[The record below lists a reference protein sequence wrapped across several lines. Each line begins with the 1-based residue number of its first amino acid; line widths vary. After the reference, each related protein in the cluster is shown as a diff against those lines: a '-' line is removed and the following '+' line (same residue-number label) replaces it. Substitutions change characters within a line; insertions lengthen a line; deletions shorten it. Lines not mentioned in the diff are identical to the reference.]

1 MVYSEAAF
9 EVDALDLLGELE
21 WKATNGRELA
31 PGSGERDNWRDIV
44 LRGRLLNAL
53 RNLNPE
59 VPDEYLQQA
68 MAEVITPQSQSAIA
82 ENRRLHE
89 ILVEGYRGIEYY
101 DANGK
106 RQNPTIT
113 FFSRD
118 PSKNDYIAANQIT
131 IRNLDKERR
140 FDVVLYV
147 NGMPL
152 AIVELKQSG
161 STATVEN
168 AYNQLRTYVAEFP
181 MAFRFANIV
190 VASDG
195 IGAIYGSP
203 FTPREHMSTWRV
215 DDDGEPFEQAPLVV
229 VDGEHMT
236 EFDMLM
242 WGLFNVERFGQIFV
256 DFTAFD
262 EIDGELRMRVA
273 KPHQYFA
280 VTKAAGRTIQA
291 ARSDKKAGVVWHT
304 TGSGKSMEMEMYTAK
319 IMRDARLNSPTVIVL
334 NDRNE
339 LDKQLF
345 DTFSVSTLLP
355 EDPVHISSRE
365 DLRDQLS
372 QRQSGGIYF
381 ATLQKFGLQGTK
393 DKRELEHPVLSE
405 RDNVVVI
412 SDEAHRSHYGF
423 GDTNADGYAHHL
435 RTALPNAT
443 MIAFTG
449 TPIDEW
455 DRNTR
460 EVFGGEIDVYD
471 MNRAVADGAVV
482 PVYFEPRLI
491 PLERIQGITDEE
503 IDDAAADILAGI
515 DGDQREKVQ
524 RSVAVLN
531 TIYGS
536 DQRLSNL
543 AQDFVRHWEDRRENM
558 RQFIGAPGKAM
569 IVVQTRDIA
578 AKLYEKIIE
587 LRPEWHDDDD
597 LKGKIKVI
605 YSGAASDP
613 PHLQKHIRNQSR
625 MDAIKDRMK
634 DADDGLEITIV
645 QGMMLTGFDAP
656 PLHTLYL
663 DRPLKSALLMQTLAR
678 VNRKFRQKESGLL
691 VAYAP
696 LIDNLQAAIAEFTKS
711 SSAEDEK
718 VIGQNIE
725 EALVIV
731 RGFVEKLNAL
741 AGEEWRTLEAAG
753 EQRQARL
760 QLLAKLRNPHMVDE
774 NGRYPLA
781 KEFTSTASKLARAWA
796 LASGSPNANEY
807 RSDVR
812 FYSDV
817 RNQLIKM
824 EAADRR
830 ANGEPLSEEIITLL
844 SQLVV
849 ESTASSQVID
859 VYGEIGRELPNLQ
872 DLNIEALK
880 LKSRDESETALLIDA
895 LRRALL
901 QESRN
906 ATGNNEVRAKQF
918 SERIRELMNRY
929 TNQQLTTAEVI
940 AELIELSKEIVAES
954 NRGGQFSPPL
964 SNDELAF
971 YDVMATNGSDGEVLE
986 DDVLAQIARD
996 LVSTLRRDAKTD
1008 WTVRDD
1014 VRAKLR
1020 RSIKTLLRKHKY
1032 PPEQRN
1038 EAVVLVLEQMERFA
1052 PRWSEAA

>member
-1 MVYSEAAF
+1 MAYSEAML
-9 EVDALDLLGELE
+9 EVDALELLGELDWNPTE
-21 WKATNGRELA
+21 GKELA
-31 PGSGERDNWRDIV
+31 PGSGERENWSDIV

-53 RNLNPE
+53 RNLNPG
-59 VPDEYLQQA
+59 VPDEYLRQA
-68 MAEVITPQSQSAIA
+68 MAEVLTPQSQSAIA
-82 ENRRLHE
+82 ENHRLHE
-89 ILVEGYRGIEYY
+89 ILVEGYRGIEYT
-101 DANGK
+101 DAEGK
-106 RQNPTIT
+106 HQNPTIT

-118 PSKNDYIAANQIT
+118 PNKNDYIAANQIT

-152 AIVELKQSG
+152 AIMELKQSG
-161 STATVEN
+161 STATVEDG
-168 AYNQLRTYVAEFP
+168 YNQLRTYVEEFP

-195 IGAIYGSP
+195 LEAIYGTP
-203 FTPREHMSTWRV
+203 FTPREHMSSWRV
-215 DDDGEPFEQAPLVV
+215 DDDGEPYAQGPLVV
-229 VDGEHMT
+229 VGGEQMT

-242 WGLFNVERFGQIFV
+242 WGLFNIERFGQIFI

-262 EIDGELRMRVA
+262 ELDGGLRMRVA

-280 VTKAAGRTIQA
+280 VSKAAGRTIQA

-319 IMRDARLNSPTVIVL
+319 IMRDARLDSPTVVVL

-339 LDKQLF
+339 LDKQLH
-345 DTFSVSTLLP
+345 DTFAASTLLP
-355 EDPVHISSRE
+355 EPPTHISSRE
-365 DLRDQLS
+365 DLREQLS

-393 DKRELEHPVLSE
+393 DDRELEHPVLSE
-405 RDNVVVI
+405 RDNIIVI

-423 GDTNADGYAHHL
+423 GDTNAEGYAHHL

-491 PLERIQGITDEE
+491 PLERIQGITDED
-503 IDDAAADILAGI
+503 IDDAAAEILA
-515 DGDQREKVQ
+515 DFEDEDREKAQ

-531 TIYGS
+531 TVYGS
-536 DQRLSNL
+536 DQRLSTL
-543 AQDFVRHWEDRRENM
+543 AQDFIRHWEDRRENM
-558 RQFIGAPGKAM
+558 RQFIGGPGKAM

-578 AKLYEKIIE
+578 ANLYEKIIE
-587 LRPEWHDDDD
+587 LRPDWHSEDD
-597 LKGKIKVI
+597 LAGKVKVI

-613 PHLQKHIRNQSR
+613 AHLQKHIRNQAR

-634 DADDGLEITIV
+634 DADDGLEIAIV

-678 VNRKFRQKESGLL
+678 VNRKFRHKESGLL

-696 LIDNLQAAIAEFTKS
+696 LIDNLQEAIAEFTKS
-711 SSAEDEK
+711 APDEDEK

-725 EALVIV
+725 EALGIV
-731 RGFVEKLNAL
+731 RGFLGKLHTL
-741 AGEEWRTLEAAG
+741 VGEDWRELEANG
-753 EQRQARL
+753 EQRKARL
-760 QLLAKLRNPHMVDE
+760 QVLAELRNPQTADE
-774 NGRYPLA
+774 EGRYPLA
-781 KEFTSTASKLARAWA
+781 KQFVETAGKLARAWA
-796 LASGSPNANEY
+796 LASGSPDAAQY
-807 RSDVR
+807 REDVR

-817 RNQLIKM
+817 RNQLLKM
-824 EAADRR
+824 DAADRR
-830 ANGEPLSEEIITLL
+830 ANGEPLSDEVLTLL

-849 ESTASSQVID
+849 DSSASSTVID
-859 VYGEIGRELPNLQ
+859 VYEEIGRDLPNLQ
-872 DLNIEALK
+872 DLDIDALK
-880 LKSRDESETALLIDA
+880 VRDKTGSETALLIDA
-895 LRRALL
+895 LRRSLL
-901 QESRN
+901 QESRV

-929 TNQQLTTAEVI
+929 TNQQLTSAEVI

-954 NRGGQFSPPL
+954 KRGESFNPAL

-971 YDVMATNGSDGEVLE
+971 YDVIADNGSTNGVLE

-996 LVSTLRRDAKTD
+996 LVDTLRRDAKTD

-1032 PPEQRN
+1032 PAEKRSD
-1038 EAVVLVLEQMERFA
+1038 AVVLVLEQMERFA

>member
-1 MVYSEAAF
+1 MVYTEAML
-9 EVDALDLLGELE
+9 EGDALELLGELE
-21 WKATNGRELA
+21 WKPVRGKQLA
-31 PGSGERDNWRDIV
+31 PGSGERENWRDIV

-53 RNLNPE
+53 RNLNPG
-59 VPDEYLQQA
+59 VPDEYLRQA
-68 MAEVITPQSQSAIA
+68 IGEVITPQSQSAIA
-82 ENRRLHE
+82 ENHRLHE

-101 DANGK
+101 DADGK
-106 RQNPTIT
+106 HQNPTIT
-113 FFSRD
+113 FFSRN

-131 IRNLDKERR
+131 IRNLDNERR

-152 AIVELKQSG
+152 AIIELKQSG

-168 AYNQLRTYVAEFP
+168 AYNQLRTYVDEFP

-195 IGAIYGSP
+195 IDAIYGSP
-203 FTPREHMSTWRV
+203 FTPREHMSRWRV
-215 DDDGEPFEQAPLVV
+215 DDDGAPYEQRALVA
-229 VDGEHMT
+229 VDGEQMT

-242 WGLFNVERFGQIFV
+242 WGLFNVERFGQIFI

-262 EIDGELRMRVA
+262 AIDGQLRMRVA

-319 IMRDARLNSPTVIVL
+319 IMRDPRLDSPTVVVL
-334 NDRNE
+334 NDRSE

-345 DTFSVSTLLP
+345 ETFSVSTLLP

-365 DLRDQLS
+365 DLREQLS

-381 ATLQKFGLQGTK
+381 ATLQKFGLQGAK
-393 DKRELEHPVLSE
+393 EDREQEHPVLSE
-405 RDNVVVI
+405 RHNIVVI

-423 GDTNADGYAHHL
+423 GDTNAEGYAHHL

-491 PLERIQGITDEE
+491 PLERIQGITDKD
-503 IDDAAADILAGI
+503 IDQAAAHILEGI
-515 DGDQREKVQ
+515 DEDDREKAQ

-536 DQRLSNL
+536 DQRLDTF
-543 AQDFVRHWEDRRENM
+543 AEDFVRHWEDRRENM

-578 AKLYEKIIE
+578 ANLYEKIVQ
-587 LRPEWHDDDD
+587 LRPEWHSDED
-597 LKGKIKVI
+597 LTGKIKVI

-613 PHLQKHIRNQSR
+613 AHLQKHVRNQAR

-634 DADDGLEITIV
+634 NADDELEIAIV

-696 LIDNLQAAIAEFTKS
+696 LIDNLREAIAEFTKS
-711 SSAEDEK
+711 ASEEDEK

-725 EALVIV
+725 DAVKIV
-731 RGFVEKLNAL
+731 RGFIEKLNAI
-741 AGEEWRTLEAAG
+741 AGEEWRVLEAG
-753 EQRQARL
+753 GQQRKARL
-760 QLLAKLRNPHMVDE
+760 HVL
-774 NGRYPLA
+774 
-781 KEFTSTASKLARAWA
+781 
-796 LASGSPNANEY
+796 
-807 RSDVR
+807 
-812 FYSDV
+812 
-817 RNQLIKM
+817 
-824 EAADRR
+824 
-830 ANGEPLSEEIITLL
+830 
-844 SQLVV
+844 
-849 ESTASSQVID
+849 
-859 VYGEIGRELPNLQ
+859 
-872 DLNIEALK
+872 
-880 LKSRDESETALLIDA
+880 
-895 LRRALL
+895 
-901 QESRN
+901 
-906 ATGNNEVRAKQF
+906 
-918 SERIRELMNRY
+918 
-929 TNQQLTTAEVI
+929 
-940 AELIELSKEIVAES
+940 AELRDPQTADDRGALPEGKEV
-954 NRGGQFSPPL
+954 
-964 SNDELAF
+964 
-971 YDVMATNGSDGEVLE
+971 
-986 DDVLAQIARD
+986 
-996 LVSTLRRDAKTD
+996 
-1008 WTVRDD
+1008 
-1014 VRAKLR
+1014 
-1020 RSIKTLLRKHKY
+1020 
-1032 PPEQRN
+1032 
-1038 EAVVLVLEQMERFA
+1038 
-1052 PRWSEAA
+1052 

>member
-1 MVYSEAAF
+1 MVYSEAML
-9 EVDALDLLGELE
+9 ETDALELLGELD
-21 WKATNGRELA
+21 WKPTEGKELA
-31 PGSGERDNWRDIV
+31 PGSGERENWRDIV

-53 RNLNPE
+53 RNLNPG
-59 VPDEYLQQA
+59 VPDEYLRQA
-68 MAEVITPQSQSAIA
+68 MAEVLTPQSQSAIA
-82 ENRRLHE
+82 ENHRLHE
-89 ILVEGYRGIEYY
+89 ILVEGYRGIEYT
-101 DANGK
+101 DAEGK
-106 RQNPTIT
+106 HQNPTIT

-118 PSKNDYIAANQIT
+118 PNKNDYIAANQIT

-152 AIVELKQSG
+152 AIMELKQSG
-161 STATVEN
+161 STATVEDG
-168 AYNQLRTYVAEFP
+168 YNQLRTYVEEFP
-181 MAFRFANIV
+181 MAFRFANVI

-195 IGAIYGSP
+195 LDAIYGTP
-203 FTPREHMSTWRV
+203 FTPREHMSSWRV
-215 DDDGEPFEQAPLVV
+215 DDDGKPYMQGPLVV
-229 VDGEHMT
+229 VGGEQMT

-242 WGLFNVERFGQIFV
+242 WGLFNIERFGQIFI

-262 EIDGELRMRVA
+262 SLDGGLRMRVA

-280 VTKAAGRTIQA
+280 VSKAAGRTIQA

-319 IMRDARLNSPTVIVL
+319 IMRDARLDSPTVVVL

-339 LDKQLF
+339 LDKQLH
-345 DTFSVSTLLP
+345 DTFAVSTLLP
-355 EDPVHISSRE
+355 EPPTHISSRE
-365 DLRDQLS
+365 DLREQLS

-393 DKRELEHPVLSE
+393 DDRELEHPVLSE
-405 RDNVVVI
+405 RDNIIVI

-491 PLERIQGITDEE
+491 PLERIQGITDED
-503 IDDAAADILAGI
+503 IDDAAAEILADI
-515 DGDQREKVQ
+515 EDEDREKAQ

-531 TIYGS
+531 TVYGS
-536 DQRLSNL
+536 NQRLSTL
-543 AQDFVRHWEDRRENM
+543 AQDFIRHWEDRRENM
-558 RQFIGAPGKAM
+558 RQFIGGPGKAM

-578 AKLYEKIIE
+578 ANLYEKIVE
-587 LRPEWHDDDD
+587 LRPDWHSEDD
-597 LKGKIKVI
+597 LAGKVKVI

-613 PHLQKHIRNQSR
+613 AHLQKHIRNQAR

-634 DADDGLEITIV
+634 DADDELEIAIV

-678 VNRKFRQKESGLL
+678 VNRKFRHKESGLL

-696 LIDNLQAAIAEFTKS
+696 LIDNLQKAIAEFTN
-711 SSAEDEK
+711 SASDEDEK

-725 EALVIV
+725 EALGIV
-731 RGFVEKLNAL
+731 RGFTGKLHTL
-741 AGEEWRTLEAAG
+741 VGEDWRELEANG
-753 EQRQARL
+753 EQRKARL
-760 QLLAKLRNPHMVDE
+760 QVLAKLRDPQTANED
-774 NGRYPLA
+774 GRYPLA
-781 KEFTSTASKLARAWA
+781 KQFTETADKLARAWA
-796 LASGSPNANEY
+796 LASGSPNASEH
-807 RSDVR
+807 REDVR

-817 RNQLIKM
+817 RNQLAKM
-824 EAADRR
+824 DAADRR
-830 ANGEPLSEEIITLL
+830 ANGEPLSDEVLTLL

-849 ESTASSQVID
+849 DSSASSTVID
-859 VYGEIGRELPNLQ
+859 VYEEIGRDLPNLQ
-872 DLNIEALK
+872 DLNIDALK
-880 LKSRDESETALLIDA
+880 VKDKTASETALLIDA
-895 LRRALL
+895 LRRSLL
-901 QESRN
+901 QESRV

-929 TNQQLTTAEVI
+929 TNQQLTSAEVI

-954 NRGGQFSPPL
+954 KRGESFNPAL

-971 YDVMATNGSDGEVLE
+971 YDVIADTNSTDEVLE

-996 LVSTLRRDAKTD
+996 LVETLRRDAKTD

-1020 RSIKTLLRKHKY
+1020 RSIKTLLRKNKY
-1032 PPEQRN
+1032 PAEKRS

-1052 PRWSEAA
+1052 PRWAEAA

>member
-9 EVDALDLLGELE
+9 EVDTLDLLGDLE
-21 WKATNGRELA
+21 WKPANGKEFA

-53 RNLNPE
+53 HNLNPE
-59 VPDEYLQQA
+59 VPDEYLRQA

-106 RQNPTIT
+106 RQNPTIV

-140 FDVVLYV
+140 FDIVLYV

-152 AIVELKQSG
+152 AIIELKQSG

-168 AYNQLRTYVAEFP
+168 AFNQLRTYVEEFP
-181 MAFRFANIV
+181 MAFRFANVV

-195 IGAIYGSP
+195 VYAIYGTP
-203 FTPREHMSTWRV
+203 FTPREHMSSWRV
-215 DDDGEPFEQAPLVV
+215 DDNGDPFEQGPVVV
-229 VDGEHMT
+229 VDAEYMT

-242 WGLFNVERFGQIFV
+242 WGLFNVERYGQVFV

-291 ARSDKKAGVVWHT
+291 AHSDKKAGVVWHT

-319 IMRDARLNSPTVIVL
+319 IMRDARLDSPTVVVL

-355 EDPVHISSRE
+355 EDPVHITSRE
-365 DLRDQLS
+365 DLREQLS

-381 ATLQKFGLQGTK
+381 ATLQKFGLQGAK
-393 DKRELEHPVLSE
+393 EERELEHPVLSQ
-405 RDNVVVI
+405 RHNIVVI

-449 TPIDEW
+449 TPINEW

-460 EVFGGEIDVYD
+460 DVFGGEIDVYD

-491 PLERIQGITDEE
+491 PLERIQGITDED
-503 IDDAAADILAGI
+503 IDDAAAEILASI
-515 DGDQREKVQ
+515 DEEDHEKAQ
-524 RSVAVLN
+524 RSVVVLN

-536 DQRLSNL
+536 DQRLSTL
-543 AQDFVRHWEDRRENM
+543 AEDFIRHWEDRRENM
-558 RQFIGAPGKAM
+558 RQFIGGPGKAM

-578 AKLYEKIIE
+578 ANLYEKIIE
-587 LRPEWHDDDD
+587 LRPDWHSDDD
-597 LKGKIKVI
+597 LQGKIKVV

-613 PHLQKHIRNQSR
+613 SHLQKHIRNQSR
-625 MDAIKDRMK
+625 MDQVKDRMK
-634 DADDGLEITIV
+634 DADDELEITIV

-678 VNRKFRQKESGLL
+678 VNRKFRQKENGLL

-711 SSAEDEK
+711 ASDEDEK

-725 EALVIV
+725 EALAIV
-731 RGFVEKLNAL
+731 QGFIDKLNIL
-741 AGEEWRTLEAAG
+741 VGEEWRVLEASG

-760 QLLAKLRNPHMVDE
+760 QLLGKLRDPQNADE

-781 KEFTSTASKLARAWA
+781 QQFKDSAGKLARAWA
-796 LASGSPNANEY
+796 LASGSPNASQY
-807 RSDVR
+807 RDDVR

-830 ANGEPLSEEIITLL
+830 AQGEPLSDETITLL

-849 ESTASSQVID
+849 DSTASSEVID
-859 VYGEIGRELPNLQ
+859 VYDEIGRELPNLQ
-872 DLNIEALK
+872 DLNIEALQLAHK
-880 LKSRDESETALLIDA
+880 GDSETALLIDA
-895 LRRALL
+895 LRRSLL
-901 QESRN
+901 QESRT

-929 TNQQLTTAEVI
+929 TNQQLTSAEVI
-940 AELIELSKEIVAES
+940 AELVELSKEIVAES
-954 NRGGQFSPPL
+954 KRGEQFTPPL

-971 YDVMATNGSDGEVLE
+971 YDVMAADASVDEVLE
-986 DDVLAQIARD
+986 DEVLAQIARD
-996 LVSTLRRDAKTD
+996 LVATLRHDAKTD

-1020 RSIKTLLRKHKY
+1020 RSIRTLLRKHKY
-1032 PPEQRN
+1032 PPEKRKD
-1038 EAVVLVLEQMERFA
+1038 AVILVLEQMERFA

>member
-1 MVYSEAAF
+1 MAYSEAML
-9 EVDALDLLGELE
+9 EVDALELLGELDWTPTE
-21 WKATNGRELA
+21 GKELA
-31 PGSGERDNWRDIV
+31 PGSGERENWSDTV

-53 RNLNPE
+53 RNLNPG
-59 VPDEYLQQA
+59 VPDEYLRQA
-68 MAEVITPQSQSAIA
+68 MAEVLTPQSQSAIA
-82 ENRRLHE
+82 ENHRLHE
-89 ILVEGYRGIEYY
+89 ILVEGYRGIEYT
-101 DANGK
+101 DADGK
-106 RQNPTIT
+106 HQNPTIT

-118 PSKNDYIAANQIT
+118 PNKNSYIAANQIT

-152 AIVELKQSG
+152 AIMELKQSG
-161 STATVEN
+161 STATVEDGC
-168 AYNQLRTYVAEFP
+168 NQLRTYVEEFP

-195 IGAIYGSP
+195 LEAIYGTP
-203 FTPREHMSTWRV
+203 FTPREHMSSWRV
-215 DDDGEPFEQAPLVV
+215 DDDGEPYAQGPLVV
-229 VDGEHMT
+229 VSGEEMT
-236 EFDMLM
+236 EFDMLI
-242 WGLFNVERFGQIFV
+242 WGLFNIERFGQIFI

-262 EIDGELRMRVA
+262 EINGELRMRVV

-280 VTKAAGRTIQA
+280 VSKAAGRTIQA

-319 IMRDARLNSPTVIVL
+319 IMRDARLDSPTVVVL

-339 LDKQLF
+339 LDKQLH
-345 DTFSVSTLLP
+345 DTFVVSTLLP
-355 EDPVHISSRE
+355 EPPTHISSRE
-365 DLRDQLS
+365 DLREQLS

-393 DKRELEHPVLSE
+393 DDRELEHPVLSE
-405 RDNVVVI
+405 RDNIIVI

-460 EVFGGEIDVYD
+460 EVFGEEIDVYD

-503 IDDAAADILAGI
+503 IDDTAAEILADI
-515 DGDQREKVQ
+515 DDEDREKAQ

-531 TIYGS
+531 TVYGS
-536 DQRLSNL
+536 DQRLSTL
-543 AQDFVRHWEDRRENM
+543 AQDFIRHWEDRRENM
-558 RQFIGAPGKAM
+558 RQFIGGPGKAM

-578 AKLYEKIIE
+578 AKLYENIVE
-587 LRPEWHDDDD
+587 LRPDWHSEDD
-597 LKGKIKVI
+597 LAGKVKVI

-613 PHLQKHIRNQSR
+613 AHLQKHIRNQAR

-634 DADDGLEITIV
+634 DADDSLEIAIV

-678 VNRKFRQKESGLL
+678 VNRKFRHKESGLL

-696 LIDNLQAAIAEFTKS
+696 LIDNLQEAIAEFTKS
-711 SSAEDEK
+711 APDEDEK

-725 EALVIV
+725 EALGIV
-731 RGFVEKLNAL
+731 RGFLGKLNTL
-741 AGEEWRTLEAAG
+741 VGEDWRELEADG
-753 EQRQARL
+753 EQRKARL
-760 QLLAKLRNPHMVDE
+760 QVLAKLRDPQTADE
-774 NGRYPLA
+774 DGRYPLA
-781 KEFTSTASKLARAWA
+781 KQFTETAGKLARAWA
-796 LASGSPNANEY
+796 LASGSPDAAQY
-807 RSDVR
+807 REDVR

-817 RNQLIKM
+817 RNQLVKM
-824 EAADRR
+824 DAADRR
-830 ANGEPLSEEIITLL
+830 ANGEPLSDEVLTLL

-849 ESTASSQVID
+849 ESSASSTVID
-859 VYGEIGRELPNLQ
+859 VYEEIGRDLPNLQ
-872 DLNIEALK
+872 DLNIDALK
-880 LKSRDESETALLIDA
+880 VKDKTSSETTLMIDA
-895 LRRALL
+895 LRRSLL
-901 QESRN
+901 QE
-906 ATGNNEVRAKQF
+906 AMVVTGNNEVRAKQF
-918 SERIRELMNRY
+918 SQRIRELMNRY
-929 TNQQLTTAEVI
+929 TNQQLTSAEVI

-954 NRGGQFSPPL
+954 KRGESFNPAL

-971 YDVMATNGSDGEVLE
+971 YDVIADNGSTDGVLE

-996 LVSTLRRDAKTD
+996 LVDTLRRDAKTD

-1014 VRAKLR
+1014 MRAKLR

-1032 PPEQRN
+1032 PADKRSD
-1038 EAVVLVLEQMERFA
+1038 AVILVLEQMERFA

>member
-1 MVYSEAAF
+1 MVYSEAML
-9 EVDALDLLGELE
+9 EVDALELLGELD
-21 WKATNGRELA
+21 WKPTEGKDVA
-31 PGSGERDNWRDIV
+31 PGSGERENWRDIV
-44 LRGRLLNAL
+44 LYGRLLNAL

-59 VPDEYLQQA
+59 VPDEYLRQA
-68 MAEVITPQSQSAIA
+68 IAEVITPQSQSAIA

-89 ILVEGYRGIEYY
+89 ILVEGYRGIEYV
-101 DANGK
+101 DADGK

-118 PSKNDYIAANQIT
+118 PAKNDYIAANQIT
-131 IRNLDKERR
+131 VRNLDKERR

-152 AIVELKQSG
+152 AIIELKQSG
-161 STATVEN
+161 STATAEN
-168 AYNQLRTYVAEFP
+168 AYNQLRTYVEEFP
-181 MAFRFANIV
+181 MAFRFANVV

-195 IGAIYGSP
+195 IEAIYGTP
-203 FTPREHMSTWRV
+203 FTPREHMSSWRV
-215 DDDGEPFEQAPLVV
+215 NDDGKPFKQGPLVV
-229 VDGEHMT
+229 VDGEQMT
-236 EFDMLM
+236 EFDMLI
-242 WGLFNVERFGQIFV
+242 WGLFNVERFGQIFI

-291 ARSDKKAGVVWHT
+291 ANSDKKAGVVWHT

-319 IMRDARLNSPTVIVL
+319 IMRDSRLDSPTVVVL

-339 LDKQLF
+339 LDKQLY
-345 DTFSVSTLLP
+345 DTFAVSTLLP
-355 EDPVHISSRE
+355 ENPTHISSRE
-365 DLRDQLS
+365 DLREQLS

-381 ATLQKFGLQGTK
+381 ATLQKFGLQGAK
-393 DKRELEHPVLSE
+393 DERELEHPVLSE
-405 RDNVVVI
+405 RHNIVVI

-503 IDDAAADILAGI
+503 IDDAAAEILAGI
-515 DGDQREKVQ
+515 DAEDREKAQ

-536 DQRLSNL
+536 EQRLSTL
-543 AQDFVRHWEDRRENM
+543 AQDFILHWEDRRENM
-558 RQFIGAPGKAM
+558 RQFIGGPGKAM

-578 AKLYEKIIE
+578 ANLYEKISA
-587 LRPEWHDDDD
+587 LRPEWHSDDD
-597 LKGKIKVI
+597 LTGKVKVI
-605 YSGAASDP
+605 YSGSASDP
-613 PHLQKHIRNQSR
+613 SHLQKHIRNQSR
-625 MDAIKDRMK
+625 MDAIKDRIK
-634 DADDGLEITIV
+634 DADDELEIAIV

-678 VNRKFRQKESGLL
+678 VNRKFRQKENGLL

-696 LIDNLQAAIAEFTKS
+696 LVDNLQAAIAEFTKDP
-711 SSAEDEK
+711 SAEGEK

-725 EALVIV
+725 EALHIV
-731 RGFVEKLNAL
+731 RGFLDKLHAL
-741 AGEEWRTLEAAG
+741 VGEDWRELEVHE
-753 EQRQARL
+753 EQRKARL
-760 QLLAKLRNPHMVDE
+760 QVLAKLRDPKTADE

-781 KEFTSTASKLARAWA
+781 KQFNETAGKLARAWA
-796 LASGSPNANEY
+796 LASGSPNASDY
-807 RSDVR
+807 RNDVR

-817 RNQLIKM
+817 RNQLVKM
-824 EAADRR
+824 DAADRR
-830 ANGEPLSEEIITLL
+830 ASGEPLSDEVITLL

-849 ESTASSQVID
+849 DSSASSEVID
-859 VYGEIGRELPNLQ
+859 VYSEIGRDLPNLQ
-872 DLNIEALK
+872 DLDIEALNLNAK
-880 LKSRDESETALLIDA
+880 NDSETALLIDA
-895 LRRALL
+895 LRRDLL
-901 QESRN
+901 QESRA

-929 TNQQLTTAEVI
+929 TNQQLTSAEII
-940 AELIELSKEIVAES
+940 AELIELSKQIVAE
-954 NRGGQFSPPL
+954 NKRGESFTPPL

-971 YDVMATNGSDGEVLE
+971 YDVVVSNGSTDEVLG
-986 DDVLAQIARD
+986 DDVIAQIARD
-996 LVSTLRRDAKTD
+996 LVETLRRDAKTD

-1020 RSIKTLLRKHKY
+1020 RSIKSLLRKHGY
-1032 PPEQRN
+1032 PIEKRN
-1038 EAVVLVLEQMERFA
+1038 EAVVLVFEQMERFA

>member
-1 MVYSEAAF
+1 MVYTEAML
-9 EVDALDLLGELE
+9 EGDALELLGELE
-21 WKATNGRELA
+21 WKPVRGKQLA
-31 PGSGERDNWRDIV
+31 PGSGERENWRDIV

-53 RNLNPE
+53 RNLNPG
-59 VPDEYLQQA
+59 VPDEYLRQA
-68 MAEVITPQSQSAIA
+68 IGEVITPQSQSAIA
-82 ENRRLHE
+82 ENHRLHE

-101 DANGK
+101 DADGK
-106 RQNPTIT
+106 HQNPTIT
-113 FFSRD
+113 FFSRN

-131 IRNLDKERR
+131 IRNLDNERR

-152 AIVELKQSG
+152 AIIELKQSG

-168 AYNQLRTYVAEFP
+168 AYNQLRTYVDEFP

-195 IGAIYGSP
+195 IDAIYGSP
-203 FTPREHMSTWRV
+203 FTPREHMSRWRV
-215 DDDGEPFEQAPLVV
+215 DDDGAPYEQRALVA
-229 VDGEHMT
+229 VDGEQMT

-242 WGLFNVERFGQIFV
+242 WGLFNVERFGQIFI

-262 EIDGELRMRVA
+262 AIDGQLRMRVA

-319 IMRDARLNSPTVIVL
+319 IMRDPRLDSPTVVVL
-334 NDRNE
+334 NDRSE

-345 DTFSVSTLLP
+345 ETFSVSTLLP

-365 DLRDQLS
+365 DLREQLS

-381 ATLQKFGLQGTK
+381 ATLQKFGLQGAK
-393 DKRELEHPVLSE
+393 EDREQEHPVLSE
-405 RDNVVVI
+405 RHNIVVI

-423 GDTNADGYAHHL
+423 GDTNAEGYAHHL

-491 PLERIQGITDEE
+491 PLERIQGITDKD
-503 IDDAAADILAGI
+503 IDQAAAHILEGI
-515 DGDQREKVQ
+515 DEDDREKAQ

-536 DQRLSNL
+536 DQRLDTF
-543 AQDFVRHWEDRRENM
+543 AEDFVRHWEDRRENM

-578 AKLYEKIIE
+578 ANLYEKIVQ
-587 LRPEWHDDDD
+587 LRPEWHSDED
-597 LKGKIKVI
+597 LTGKIKVI

-613 PHLQKHIRNQSR
+613 AHLQKHVRNQAR

-634 DADDGLEITIV
+634 NADDELEIAIV

-696 LIDNLQAAIAEFTKS
+696 LIDNLREAIAEFTKS
-711 SSAEDEK
+711 ASEEDEK

-725 EALVIV
+725 DAVKIV
-731 RGFVEKLNAL
+731 RGFIEKLNAI
-741 AGEEWRTLEAAG
+741 AGEEWRVLEAG
-753 EQRQARL
+753 GQQRKARL
-760 QLLAKLRNPHMVDE
+760 HVLAELRDPQTADDR
-774 NGRYPLA
+774 GRYPKA
-781 KEFTSTASKLARAWA
+781 KKFNEYAGKLARAWA
-796 LASGSPNANEY
+796 LASGSSDAAQY
-807 RSDVR
+807 RNDVR

-817 RNQLIKM
+817 RNQLVKM
-824 EAADRR
+824 DAADRR
-830 ANGEPLSEEIITLL
+830 ANGEPLSDEIKTLL

-849 ESTASSQVID
+849 DSSASSKVID
-859 VYGEIGRELPNLQ
+859 VYSEIDRELPNLQ

-880 LKSRDESETALLIDA
+880 LKAKDRSETALLIDA
-895 LRRALL
+895 LRRDLL
-901 QESRN
+901 REART
-906 ATGNNEVRAKQF
+906 ATGNNKVRAKRF
-918 SERIRELMNRY
+918 SDRIRDLMNQY
-929 TNQQLTTAEVI
+929 TNQQLTSAEVI
-940 AELIELSKEIVAES
+940 AELIELSKEIVAEIK
-954 NRGGQFSPPL
+954 RGDSFSPPL

-971 YDVMATNGSDGEVLE
+971 YDVIADSTSENQVLE
-986 DDVLAQIARD
+986 DDELARIARD
-996 LVSTLRRDAKTD
+996 LVATLRRDAKTD

-1020 RSIKTLLRKHKY
+1020 RSSKTLLRKYNY
-1032 PPEQRN
+1032 PMEKRTD
-1038 EAVVLVLEQMERFA
+1038 AVVHVLEQMERFA
-1052 PRWSEAA
+1052 PRWSDAA

>member
-1 MVYSEAAF
+1 MVYSEAML
-9 EVDALDLLGELE
+9 EIDVLELLGELD
-21 WKATNGRELA
+21 WKPVEGRKLA
-31 PGSGERDNWRDIV
+31 PGSRERENWHDIV

-53 RNLNPE
+53 RNLNPG
-59 VPDEYLQQA
+59 VPDEYLRQA
-68 MAEVITPQSQSAIA
+68 MAEVVTPQSQSAIA

-89 ILVEGYRGIEYY
+89 VLVEGYRGIEYV
-101 DANGK
+101 DADGK
-106 RQNPTIT
+106 RLNPTIT

-118 PSKNDYIAANQIT
+118 PNKNDYIAANQIT
-131 IRNLDKERR
+131 VRNLDKERR

-152 AIVELKQSG
+152 VIVELKQSG
-161 STATVEN
+161 STATVES
-168 AYNQLRTYVAEFP
+168 AYNQLRTYVEEFP

-195 IGAIYGSP
+195 IEAIYGTP
-203 FTPREHMSTWRV
+203 FTPREHMSSWRV
-215 DDDGEPFEQAPLVV
+215 DDDGNPYEQGPLVV
-229 VDGEHMT
+229 VGGEQMT
-236 EFDMLM
+236 EFDMLF
-242 WGLFNVERFGQIFV
+242 WGLFNVERFGQIFI

-291 ARSDKKAGVVWHT
+291 AHTDKKAGVVWHT

-319 IMRDARLNSPTVIVL
+319 IMRDSRLDSPTVVVL

-339 LDKQLF
+339 LDKQLY
-345 DTFSVSTLLP
+345 DTFAVSTLLP
-355 EDPVHISSRE
+355 EAPTHISSRE
-365 DLRDQLS
+365 DLREQLS

-381 ATLQKFGLQGTK
+381 ATLQKFGLQGAK
-393 DKRELEHPVLSE
+393 DERELEHPVLSE
-405 RDNVVVI
+405 RHNIIVI

-503 IDDAAADILAGI
+503 IDDAAAEILADI
-515 DGDQREKVQ
+515 DDEDREKAQ

-531 TIYGS
+531 TVYGS
-536 DQRLSNL
+536 EQRLSTL
-543 AQDFVRHWEDRRENM
+543 AQDFIRHWEDRRENM
-558 RQFIGAPGKAM
+558 RQFIGGPGKAM

-578 AKLYEKIIE
+578 ANLYEKIIE
-587 LRPEWHDDDD
+587 LRPQWHSNDD
-597 LKGKIKVI
+597 LAGKLKVI

-613 PHLQKHIRNQSR
+613 AHLQKHIRNQAR

-634 DADDGLEITIV
+634 DADDELEIAIV

-678 VNRKFRQKESGLL
+678 VNRKFRQKENGLL

-696 LIDNLQAAIAEFTKS
+696 LVDNLQAAIAEFTKDS
-711 SSAEDEK
+711 SEEGEK
-718 VIGQNIE
+718 VIGQSIE
-725 EALVIV
+725 EALRIAC
-731 RGFVEKLNAL
+731 GFLDKLHAL
-741 AGEEWRTLEAAG
+741 VGEDWRELENHGEERK
-753 EQRQARL
+753 ARL
-760 QLLAKLRNPHMVDE
+760 QVLAKLRDPKTADE

-781 KEFTSTASKLARAWA
+781 KQFNDTAGKLARAWA
-796 LASGSPNANEY
+796 LASGSPNAPEY
-807 RSDVR
+807 RNDVR

-817 RNQLIKM
+817 RNQLVKM
-824 EAADRR
+824 DAADRR
-830 ANGEPLSEEIITLL
+830 ANGEPLSDEVLTLL

-849 ESTASSQVID
+849 DSSASSEVID
-859 VYGEIGRELPNLQ
+859 VYNEIGRELPNLQ

-880 LKSRDESETALLIDA
+880 LKSKDDSETALLIDA
-895 LRRALL
+895 LRRSLL
-901 QESRN
+901 QESRT

-929 TNQQLTTAEVI
+929 TNQQLTSAEII
-940 AELIELSKEIVAES
+940 AELIELSKQIVEENQRGES
-954 NRGGQFSPPL
+954 FTPPL
-964 SNDELAF
+964 TNDELAF
-971 YDVMATNGSDGEVLE
+971 YDVVVSNGTNGEVLS
-986 DDVLAQIARD
+986 DDIIAQIARD
-996 LVSTLRRDAKTD
+996 LVATLRRDAKTD

-1020 RSIKTLLRKHKY
+1020 RSIKTLLRKHGY
-1032 PPEQRN
+1032 PMNKRN
-1038 EAVVLVLEQMERFA
+1038 DAVVLVLEQMERFA
-1052 PRWSEAA
+1052 PRWAEAV